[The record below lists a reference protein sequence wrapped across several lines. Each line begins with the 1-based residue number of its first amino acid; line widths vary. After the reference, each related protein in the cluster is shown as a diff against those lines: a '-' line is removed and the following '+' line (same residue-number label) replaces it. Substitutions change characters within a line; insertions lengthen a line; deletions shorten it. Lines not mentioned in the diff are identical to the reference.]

1 MTKHMLAVA
10 AAGALMVSGVALG
23 TAHAATPAAHSSMA
37 TVRINAENGS
47 KVTGTAVFD
56 YSSRTNITTVS
67 LRVTGLKAMTIHPAH
82 IHLGSSCLSNGPVVY
97 TFRPLSSSKMMMTEA
112 GNNGIMRAS
121 LSFRGSFSGKKYYIN
136 VHMGPTLATPAYAKP
151 IACGALS
158 SMM

>member
-1 MTKHMLAVA
+1 
-10 AAGALMVSGVALG
+10 MVSGVALG
-23 TAHAATPAAHSSMA
+23 TAHAAQPAAHSSMA
-37 TVRINAENGS
+37 TVTISPENGN
-47 KVTGTAVFD
+47 KTAAGTAVFN

-67 LRVTGLKAMTIHPAH
+67 LRVTGLKAMTMHPAH
-82 IHLGSSCLSNGPVVY
+82 IHLGSSCTSNGAILY

-136 VHMGPTLATPAYAKP
+136 VHMGPTLANAAQAKP